1 MGRKKLGHW
10 SVTALFL
17 LPVLLLISMQG
28 AAQVQ
33 GTVLDSTYT
42 EDPTPVPDDLGEP
55 PPPDETSTGPDI
67 DWANVTNPGMDQLD
81 QTVGNPALIREA
93 SPALQPQPAP
103 QIAPAK
109 PPSSV
114 VGEV

>member
-10 SVTALFL
+10 SVTALLL

-33 GTVLDSTYT
+33 GTGLDSPNT
-42 EDPTPVPDDLGEP
+42 EDPAPVPDDLEEP

-67 DWANVTNPGMDQLD
+67 DWANVTMSDIG
-81 QTVGNPALIREA
+81 QTIGNPAVISEGTAAHHIPIILH
-93 SPALQPQPAP
+93 
-103 QIAPAK
+103 
-109 PPSSV
+109 SV
-114 VGEV
+114 GVPGP